1 MKKIILIGP
10 VYPYKGGIS
19 HYTTLLYRVLSE
31 KFDVKMIS
39 YKMQY
44 PTFLFKQEQKDFRN
58 AAFKI
63 ENTDFLLHTAN
74 PFNIFRVGRYVQRQ
88 NPDLVIVQWWHPY
101 FAPCYWILSRFLK
114 NTKIL

>member
-44 PTFLFKQEQKDFRN
+44 PTFLFKRILEMQRSKLRIQ
-58 AAFKI
+58 
-63 ENTDFLLHTAN
+63 
-74 PFNIFRVGRYVQRQ
+74 IFCCILQIHLIFSEWGDMYRGRIR
-88 NPDLVIVQWWHPY
+88 I
-101 FAPCYWILSRFLK
+101 
-114 NTKIL
+114 